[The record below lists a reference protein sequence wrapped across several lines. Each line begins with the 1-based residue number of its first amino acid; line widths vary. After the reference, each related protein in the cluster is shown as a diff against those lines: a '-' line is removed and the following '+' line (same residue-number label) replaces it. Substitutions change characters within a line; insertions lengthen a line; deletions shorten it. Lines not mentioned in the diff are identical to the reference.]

1 MASTADAGDLGPGTL
16 PGGYAVETAGLV
28 KRFGDRTAVD
38 RVELRVPPGWRLG
51 IWGRTARAR
60 PR

>member
-1 MASTADAGDLGPGTL
+1 MRKLEAGQVSPAD
-16 PGGYAVETAGLV
+16 GYAVETAGLT

-38 RVELRVPPGWRLG
+38 RVDLRVRPGRRSA
-51 IWGRTARAR
+51 IWGPTARGR